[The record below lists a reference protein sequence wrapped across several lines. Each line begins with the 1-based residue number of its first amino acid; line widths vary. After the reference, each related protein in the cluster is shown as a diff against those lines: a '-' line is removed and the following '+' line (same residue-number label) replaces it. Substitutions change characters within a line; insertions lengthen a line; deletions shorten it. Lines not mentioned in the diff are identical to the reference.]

1 MLIVAAIAAASYL
14 VYAYMNGDPMFGTLA
29 KTMDDLPRNE
39 RLGSKR
45 NIVVLGVDGREKD
58 DDPGRSDTLFVVMF
72 DPKSKNV
79 SLLSIPRDTRVRI
92 PGHGWDKNQPCL
104 CVRRAQADA
113 ADNGRAFGH
122 SGQ

>member
-72 DPKSKNV
+72 GSPGMAGIKSTMLMR
-79 SLLSIPRDTRVRI
+79 SAGTS
-92 PGHGWDKNQPCL
+92 
-104 CVRRAQADA
+104 
-113 ADNGRAFGH
+113 
-122 SGQ
+122 